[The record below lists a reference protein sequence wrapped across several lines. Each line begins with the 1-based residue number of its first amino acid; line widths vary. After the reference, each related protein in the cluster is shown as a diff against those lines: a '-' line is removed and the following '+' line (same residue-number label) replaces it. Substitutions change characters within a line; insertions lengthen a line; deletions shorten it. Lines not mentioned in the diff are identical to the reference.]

1 MSTANT
7 SQMHNYVLGH
17 SPKELDRL
25 TVQARLIDPITRQFL
40 VEAGVAPGMRVLD
53 VGSGAGD
60 VAFLVAGLVGPA
72 GEVVGTDRSAAALAT
87 ARARASERNLSNV
100 SFREGDPGLLT
111 FERPFDAAVGRY
123 VLMFQDDPVAM
134 LRGLAR
140 HVRPGGVIAF
150 HEVDWANVRSHPT
163 VAAYEQCCKW
173 LVETMKRSGANTRMG
188 IELQSAFLAA
198 GIPAPSL
205 RIHAVIGGGSNAHD
219 AVHLKTDLAQI
230 LAPQMVRLGVATA
243 EELAIDTLAD
253 RIILEMSERNA
264 VIVGCGQVGA
274 WSRV

>member
-1 MSTANT
+1 MSSISTQQAPA
-7 SQMHNYVLGH
+7 YVLGH
-17 SPKELDRL
+17 SPKELERL
-25 TVQARLIDPITRQFL
+25 AVQARQIDPITRQFL

-87 ARARASERNLSNV
+87 ASARASERKLTNV

-111 FERPFDAAVGRY
+111 FERPFDAVVGRY

-140 HVRPGGVIAF
+140 HIRPGGIIAF
-150 HEVDWANVRSHPT
+150 HEVDWKNVRSHPS

-173 LVETMKRSGANTRMG
+173 LIETMQRSGANTRMG
-188 IELQSAFLAA
+188 IEMHSAFLAA

-205 RIHAVIGGGSNAHD
+205 RAHAVISGASNAHD

-230 LAPQMVRLGVATA
+230 LAPQMARLGVATA
-243 EELAIDTLAD
+243 EELAIETLTD
-253 RIILEMSERNA
+253 RIIHEMSERNA
-264 VIVGCGQVGA
+264 VIVGCGQIGA